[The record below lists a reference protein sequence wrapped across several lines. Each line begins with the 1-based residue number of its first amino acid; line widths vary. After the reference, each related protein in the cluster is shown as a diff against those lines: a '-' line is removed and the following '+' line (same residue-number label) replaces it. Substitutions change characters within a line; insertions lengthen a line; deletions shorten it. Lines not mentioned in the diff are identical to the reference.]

1 MEWQVHASAFTMI
14 YKLLPLSGGQ
24 VLLNLYGEWGY
35 YRLLGLPL
43 NQYLKHRGREILA
56 TYVAKRFGQPQ
67 P

>member
-1 MEWQVHASAFTMI
+1 MI